1 MPVGQTLDI
10 IDKSAFIPTE
20 RQCLAAMCAV
30 TERGPIGEA
39 RQVSSWPEYQRLYGG
54 FIAGRVEQHAIKRA
68 LDAGCWLLVSRVVH
82 LTDPAD
88 VESKTSVAAS
98 VTAVD
103 RGAGPSHG
111 RSTGTATFPIR
122 LAHGDTLV
130 GTVDA
135 GIAGVQQTATF
146 NGFARRITG
155 VSGTL
160 AAVTS
165 GHSLVLVVNGITRTV
180 SFTTENTALLYAAT
194 INIGI
199 PGVYASVVGGQVLIT
214 TDKKG
219 TGASLTVHAST
230 DSDVLASLGITSG
243 QAGASLGSSN
253 VADIEAVTLAEF
265 VTIIQAAFTGSTAGA
280 NAGGLAY
287 IESASTG
294 VMSTVVIDASS
305 SADDDFGFDNVSH
318 AGVANLAANTLTF
331 TASSDGAWANSLRIV
346 ISDDSGDPTNRFRL
360 RVQTL
365 AGVVLE
371 THDGLSMT
379 STDPR
384 YVVNVLRDESLYFT
398 ATDLES
404 TATAPA
410 NRPATGTLTPTGGL
424 DGLIGLAQADWIGDA
439 TGKTG
444 LHAFDTER
452 GFRLVSMPGVSD
464 FDTQVAAVAYCAA
477 RKDCRFLC
485 NVPSGVTQSGNA
497 IAYRRRTAPYAT
509 GTAIDSAYGALC
521 AGWGE
526 VIDPVTKAALWIPAD
541 GEILAAHA
549 LACKESG
556 PWIAPC
562 GPTRGK
568 LSTDVRRLRFYPSD
582 TEVKAMTDAG
592 VNCAYRDPD
601 FGMVLEGA
609 WTLQKT
615 ESALRE
621 LNVCMGLDA
630 HGEAITTAVRGLRY
644 EPNDPILWRAL
655 KNPTDDYLRRVKSKR
670 GALTSYRVVCD
681 ASVNTAGEIAARRTH
696 LDVYVK
702 PTPTSVEQ
710 KIGIIVT
717 AQDVTLE

>member
-1 MPVGQTLDI
+1 M
-10 IDKSAFIPTE
+10 IP
-20 RQCLAAMCAV
+20 
-30 TERGPIGEA
+30 
-39 RQVSSWPEYQRLYGG
+39 S
-54 FIAGRVEQHAIKRA
+54 
-68 LDAGCWLLVSRVVH
+68 
-82 LTDPAD
+82 
-88 VESKTSVAAS
+88 
-98 VTAVD
+98 
-103 RGAGPSHG
+103 
-111 RSTGTATFPIR
+111 GTAR
-122 LAHGDTLV
+122 
-130 GTVDA
+130 
-135 GIAGVQQTATF
+135 TA
-146 NGFARRITG
+146 
-155 VSGTL
+155 
-160 AAVTS
+160 
-165 GHSLVLVVNGITRTV
+165 
-180 SFTTENTALLYAAT
+180 
-194 INIGI
+194 
-199 PGVYASVVGGQVLIT
+199 
-214 TDKKG
+214 
-219 TGASLTVHAST
+219 
-230 DSDVLASLGITSG
+230 
-243 QAGASLGSSN
+243 
-253 VADIEAVTLAEF
+253 
-265 VTIIQAAFTGSTAGA
+265 
-280 NAGGLAY
+280 
-287 IESASTG
+287 
-294 VMSTVVIDASS
+294 
-305 SADDDFGFDNVSH
+305 FGFDIASH
-318 AGVANLAANTLTF
+318 AGVALLATDTLAF
-331 TASSDGAWANSLRIV
+331 VASSDGTWANSLRLV
-346 ISDDSGDPTNRFRL
+346 VSDDPGDPATRFRL
-360 RVQTL
+360 RVQTS

-371 THDGLSMT
+371 THDSLSMT

-452 GFRLVSMPGVSD
+452 GFRLVSMPAVSDSGD

-562 GPTRGK
+562 GPSRGK

-609 WTLQKT
+609 WTLQRE
-615 ESALRE
+615 ESSLRE
-621 LNVCMGLDA
+621 LNVCMGIDA
-630 HGEAITTAVRGLRY
+630 HGEAISTGVRSLRY
-644 EPNDPILWRAL
+644 EPNDPVLWRTLSNRA
-655 KNPTDDYLRRVKSKR
+655 DGYLRAVKSKR